1 MPRRLVTVSRMGEAP
16 VGMWLC
22 AEGEVEDAVSVKVM
36 VYLFCA
42 PWRRGCH
49 SSGLESSVVLR

>member
-1 MPRRLVTVSRMGEAP
+1 MTVSSTGEGA
-16 VGMWLC
+16 VVVVCGMWLS
-22 AEGEVEDAVSVKVM
+22 EEEDTEEVVSIKVM
-36 VYLFCA
+36 VYRFCA